1 MDDLLQELQ
10 MLRESLAEKS
20 GNRVLFSETGPANVA
35 VIEAVVRSCC
45 QLDRRVQLIA
55 KAIERRYT
63 LYNRRHERPHAYRPH
78 AVLKQPGVD
87 FPVGFT
93 LKDANGTLAYRS
105 RHSDFI
111 RSAVGI

>member
-20 GNRVLFSETGPANVA
+20 GNRVLFSETCPANVA

-63 LYNRRHERPHAYRPH
+63 LDEAAGQLGVTLDVVQKHLADCAPGFNGRNPHHLTH
-78 AVLKQPGVD
+78 AELDCIARKLK
-87 FPVGFT
+87 
-93 LKDANGTLAYRS
+93 
-105 RHSDFI
+105 
-111 RSAVGI
+111 